1 MEDGKDKNSKRQG
14 RRKFLVYGLGAT
26 VGGIA
31 AGPLLSKLVAGEKE
45 SESGDKI
52 KMLTT
57 EGKVVEVDKN
67 SLSDLSSY
75 KEAPVGKEARKGI
88 PDRKFVMVIDLSRC
102 KNARACV
109 EACQYAHQL
118 RPEQEFMK
126 VMKMQDSEESAPYW
140 FPKPCFHCDNAT
152 CVDVCPVYATYKR
165 DDGLVLVDSDRC
177 IGCKYCMVACPYEAR
192 VFHWKKP
199 FRQKEFEG
207 VEYSP
212 ETSVPVKQ
220 GTVGKCDFCPDLAR
234 NDKLPYCATACPEGV
249 IFFGDLNEDTVTNG
263 YEIFRFSDLVKEKSA
278 YRYLPH
284 YGTEPNV
291 YYLPPVDRIYPFDET
306 ENS

>member
-1 MEDGKDKNSKRQG
+1 MKKKDSKN
-14 RRKFLVYGLGAT
+14 RRKFLKYTFGAGLGTLIGA
-26 VGGIA
+26 
-31 AGPLLSKLVAGEKE
+31 PLISNSFANDDKPL
-45 SESGDKI
+45 SGDKI
-52 KMLTT
+52 KLLTT
-57 EGKVVEVDKN
+57 DGKVIEVDKGELKN
-67 SLSDLSSY
+67 MASY
-75 KEAPVGKEARKGI
+75 AHPAMDKEARIGL
-88 PDRKFVMVIDLSRC
+88 PNRKFVMVIDLSRC

-109 EACQYAHQL
+109 ESCQYAHQL

-126 VMKMQDSEESAPYW
+126 VLKMQDTEKTAPYW
-140 FPKPCFHCDNAT
+140 MPKPCFHCDNAT

-192 VFHWKKP
+192 VFHWKEP
-199 FRQKEFEG
+199 FRKEEFEG
-207 VEYSP
+207 IDYSP

-234 NDKLPYCATACPEGV
+234 NGKLPYCATACPEGV
-249 IFFGDLNEDTVTNG
+249 IYFGDYNEDTVTNG
-263 YEIFRFSDLVKEKSA
+263 YETHRLSELIEKKSA

-306 ENS
+306 KNS